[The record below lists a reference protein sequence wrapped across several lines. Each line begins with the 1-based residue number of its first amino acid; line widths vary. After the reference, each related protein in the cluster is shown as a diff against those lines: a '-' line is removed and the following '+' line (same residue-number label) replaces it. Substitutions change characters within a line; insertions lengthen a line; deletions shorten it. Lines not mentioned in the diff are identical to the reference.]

1 MSESARM
8 SSAAEA
14 RFRIPAAEVA
24 RVVSVIALDTACDDI
39 VTALG
44 RRPWNGVTFFPASA
58 VASRSARLLEQMVA
72 GDLVVM
78 LTAAGADASGAEII
92 GRACSEKRV
101 HTATFVV
108 RSTSV
113 DDAALSKTLAQVRPW
128 SLMVVIAGDDHYV
141 EEMLRSFR

>member
-1 MSESARM
+1 M

-14 RFRIPAAEVA
+14 RFRIPAASVG
-24 RVVSVIALDTACDDI
+24 RVVTVVALDPTCDA
-39 VTALG
+39 VVSALA
-44 RRPWNGVTFFPASA
+44 RRPWSGVSFFPASA
-58 VASRSARLLEQMVA
+58 IAGPSARLLEQMVA

-78 LTAAGADASGAEII
+78 LASAGADASGAEII

-108 RSTSV
+108 RSSSA
-113 DDAALSKTLAQVRPW
+113 DDESLSKTLAQVRPW
-128 SLMVVIAGDDHYV
+128 SLMVVIAGDDRYV